1 MAISLNCIGR
11 SINNEMQINIFGAF
25 VTCSAAETTG
35 KIDQSA
41 AYDRKISLILL
52 GQSNKT
58 ISFL

>member
-1 MAISLNCIGR
+1 MTISLNCIGR
-11 SINNEMQINIFGAF
+11 SINNEMQINIFGAL
-25 VTCSAAETTG
+25 VTCSAAEATG